1 MDYVKKQIKDIEEII
16 KNGRGDNIFNYLTVL
31 DILRDDY
38 EKVGEKEKLKN
49 LCYSIVDI
57 IEKENV
63 TENLSEE
70 EQSSVNDY
78 LKNAYDSLARNGDFE
93 AFMIAMEWNRPIKQ
107 QFYVPRRRVLKKHGF
122 IQALQ
127 DLLDRKIK
135 MLVLESPPGIG
146 KALRVSSNVVTPEG
160 YKRIGDIKV
169 GDLVACRDGSFA
181 PVIGVYDQGIKDTYK
196 VYFDDNTS
204 VICSKEHLWTV
215 QTKEDRT
222 KRKGNNKHKA
232 SDGKKYRTIELQ
244 EMFDKLY
251 IGKDKALNYSIDY
264 CEPVQFSKKNLPLD
278 PYLLGIL
285 IGDGYCGKGNITI
298 TNVEE
303 DIVNKI
309 ENILPNG
316 DKLTH
321 YTEKEMGISKL
332 NFDGDCS
339 YTKQALKELGLVGC
353 CANSK
358 FIPKKYMLSDVND
371 RIALLQGLID
381 SDGYVADSGTTIE
394 YSTVSKQ
401 LANDI
406 RELVLSLGGRAILQ
420 SRKGRYK
427 KDNEIFE
434 CQTNY
439 RIYISFGNYVIPCS
453 SKKHLL
459 KYKKKE
465 RCNKKYITKIE
476 YHGKE
481 ECRCIMVD
489 HPEHLYLTDDFIVT
503 HNTVLG
509 EFAFAYQYI
518 MNPLS
523 KSLMGGNANMLV
535 TGFYQDILDFLTSP
549 EYRFKEIFPDF
560 PEIVNSAEFKM
571 IYTERKKR
579 EPNLMF
585 VSIEVGATGIIHVDG
600 MLYVDDL
607 IKTAEQANNPDQC
620 QKIRYAYTGMLQD
633 RLVNAD
639 VPILVIGTMW
649 SINDHISY
657 LKQKY
662 SQESWFRSISV
673 PCMNE
678 ERTESN
684 FMYDFGLEK
693 TVEHWER
700 LIRDDDEIIAMAKFF
715 CVAMDREGKLFDT
728 KQFNYFTEL
737 PSGEP
742 DRVVAAVD
750 VAYGGGDNYSMPIAY
765 VYGRD
770 VYIVDVIYT
779 KNGLKYSRPATVAK
793 IKKHKITRVHF
804 EGNNGGDLLANDIE
818 QDLKNERV
826 HCNITHKRCPSIKS
840 KLDRILAVSSQI
852 DGTDTNN
859 NTYKLYFLTKEK
871 QSQEYRKFMSCMS
884 RFSQSLDIQGKQED
898 DAPDSLA
905 NLITN
910 VLGKVIY
917 ATVSSNYS
925 RKDMGV

>member
-1 MDYVKKQIKDIEEII
+1 
-16 KNGRGDNIFNYLTVL
+16 
-31 DILRDDY
+31 
-38 EKVGEKEKLKN
+38 
-49 LCYSIVDI
+49 
-57 IEKENV
+57 
-63 TENLSEE
+63 
-70 EQSSVNDY
+70 
-78 LKNAYDSLARNGDFE
+78 
-93 AFMIAMEWNRPIKQ
+93 
-107 QFYVPRRRVLKKHGF
+107 
-122 IQALQ
+122 
-127 DLLDRKIK
+127 
-135 MLVLESPPGIG
+135 
-146 KALRVSSNVVTPEG
+146 
-160 YKRIGDIKV
+160 
-169 GDLVACRDGSFA
+169 
-181 PVIGVYDQGIKDTYK
+181 
-196 VYFDDNTS
+196 
-204 VICSKEHLWTV
+204 
-215 QTKEDRT
+215 
-222 KRKGNNKHKA
+222 
-232 SDGKKYRTIELQ
+232 
-244 EMFDKLY
+244 
-251 IGKDKALNYSIDY
+251 
-264 CEPVQFSKKNLPLD
+264 
-278 PYLLGIL
+278 
-285 IGDGYCGKGNITI
+285 
-298 TNVEE
+298 
-303 DIVNKI
+303 
-309 ENILPNG
+309 
-316 DKLTH
+316 
-321 YTEKEMGISKL
+321 
-332 NFDGDCS
+332 
-339 YTKQALKELGLVGC
+339 
-353 CANSK
+353 
-358 FIPKKYMLSDVND
+358 
-371 RIALLQGLID
+371 
-381 SDGYVADSGTTIE
+381 
-394 YSTVSKQ
+394 
-401 LANDI
+401 
-406 RELVLSLGGRAILQ
+406 
-420 SRKGRYK
+420 
-427 KDNEIFE
+427 
-434 CQTNY
+434 
-439 RIYISFGNYVIPCS
+439 
-453 SKKHLL
+453 
-459 KYKKKE
+459 
-465 RCNKKYITKIE
+465 
-476 YHGKE
+476 
-481 ECRCIMVD
+481 
-489 HPEHLYLTDDFIVT
+489 
-503 HNTVLG
+503 
-509 EFAFAYQYI
+509 
-518 MNPLS
+518 
-523 KSLMGGNANMLV
+523 
-535 TGFYQDILDFLTSP
+535 
-549 EYRFKEIFPDF
+549 
-560 PEIVNSAEFKM
+560 M

-742 DRVVAAVD
+742 DRVVASVD

-804 EGNNGGDLLANDIE
+804 EGNNGGDLHANDIE
-818 QDLKNERV
+818 QDLKNEGV

-917 ATVSSNYS
+917 GTVSSNYS